1 MVSAAD
7 KLPHKGTTSCRDET
21 EVWLTAGIIVAD
33 VVGAG
38 ILAMPLVPRQAKPH
52 MNGILGSPS
61 APRLWP
67 SWGWCLERSRSALKI
82 CSVTD
87 PKITT
92 SPLRIIGKAS
102 SLFLVYSLDVRTN
115 RHVKFTV
122 LHRSLSSE

>member
-7 KLPHKGTTSCRDET
+7 KLHHKGTTSCRDEP

-38 ILAMPLVPRQAKPH
+38 ILAMPMVPGQAKPH
-52 MNGILGSPS
+52 MNGILGSPC

-82 CSVTD
+82 CSVSAL
-87 PKITT
+87 K
-92 SPLRIIGKAS
+92 IIGKAN

-115 RHVKFTV
+115 LHVKFTV